1 MLRVKIKANT
11 ITRLLQGLSRL
22 ISSDLT
28 HPHAS
33 DPIGLLG
40 RVNYATYPYI
50 GGNQRIDLEA
60 NAITRESIVA
70 SITKNLSDTLLL
82 GLHILRREDSARM
95 EIRAIALAMEA
106 TLLHECILG
115 VKMLGNTAILD
126 RLRETAYT

>member
-1 MLRVKIKANT
+1 MLRVKVKANT

-60 NAITRESIVA
+60 DAITRESIVA

-82 GLHILRREDSARM
+82 GLHILRREDS
-95 EIRAIALAMEA
+95 
-106 TLLHECILG
+106 T
-115 VKMLGNTAILD
+115 
-126 RLRETAYT
+126 

>member
-1 MLRVKIKANT
+1 MLRIKVEANT

-60 NAITRESIVA
+60 DAITRESIVA

-82 GLHILRREDSARM
+82 GLHILRGEDSP
-95 EIRAIALAMEA
+95 
-106 TLLHECILG
+106 
-115 VKMLGNTAILD
+115 
-126 RLRETAYT
+126 

>member
-1 MLRVKIKANT
+1 MLRVKIKTNP

-22 ISSDLT
+22 MTSDLT
-28 HPHAS
+28 HPYTS

-60 NAITRESIVA
+60 DTITREGIVA

-82 GLHILRREDSARM
+82 GLHILRREDS
-95 EIRAIALAMEA
+95 
-106 TLLHECILG
+106 T
-115 VKMLGNTAILD
+115 
-126 RLRETAYT
+126 

>member
-1 MLRVKIKANT
+1 MFRIKIEANP

-40 RVNYATYPYI
+40 RVNYATHPYI
-50 GGNQRIDLEA
+50 GGYQSIDLKA
-60 NAITRESIVA
+60 DAITRESIVA

-82 GLHILRREDSARM
+82 GLHILRREDSA
-95 EIRAIALAMEA
+95 
-106 TLLHECILG
+106 
-115 VKMLGNTAILD
+115 
-126 RLRETAYT
+126 

>member
-1 MLRVKIKANT
+1 MLRIKIEANP

-40 RVNYATYPYI
+40 RVNYATHPYI
-50 GGNQRIDLEA
+50 GGYQRIDLEA
-60 NAITRESIVA
+60 DTITRESIVA

-82 GLHILRREDSARM
+82 GLHILRREDSA
-95 EIRAIALAMEA
+95 
-106 TLLHECILG
+106 
-115 VKMLGNTAILD
+115 
-126 RLRETAYT
+126 